1 MGLLRKS
8 DTVSHRKRIPLNKDN
23 AEDTGVSKGV
33 MQKLDLL
40 LNRNQYLEKEYAR
53 IAKQLKEEKQNVAA
67 RGAAVQ
73 QLNELETKCVSL
85 QTKNTVVTQRMNDYH
100 KQMQQA
106 KSETISLRRKLSGI
120 FGHIQAALARD
131 SRPGAKEKEPSSPY
145 ELLQQE
151 NKLLK
156 WKLSVVE
163 GYLNG
168 MLSEEAAEEST
179 T

>member
-1 MGLLRKS
+1 MGLFEKS
-8 DTVSHRKRIPLNKDN
+8 NTVSHRKRISVKEKP
-23 AEDTGVSKGV
+23 EDTEISKEV

-53 IAKQLKEEKQNVAA
+53 IARELMEEKENPAA
-67 RGAAVQ
+67 RGATLQ
-73 QLNELETKCVSL
+73 QLNELQTKCVSL
-85 QTKNTVVTQRMNDYH
+85 QNKNVDTIQRMNEYH

-106 KSETISLRRKLSGI
+106 KSETIAIRRKLNGI
-120 FGHIQAALARD
+120 LGHIQAALARESHPG
-131 SRPGAKEKEPSSPY
+131 SRDKEPSTPY
-145 ELLQQE
+145 EAMKQE

-168 MLSEEAAEEST
+168 MLSEEVSEFVK
-179 T
+179 